1 MFFQKLFHIAFPSIN
16 QISEPVVRRSS
27 FSDPPDVFYHP
38 LLNFQSKTGI
48 SDHAKQLTL
57 QLYHYSGTT
66 GKTVSY
72 EQKESEDA
80 YIEEIGTVYDEDQ
93 APEDLAVPVGDGITV
108 DLQN

>member
-1 MFFQKLFHIAFPSIN
+1 MNMFL
-16 QISEPVVRRSS
+16 ISLPNDKPNLIFELQ
-27 FSDPPDVFYHP
+27 D
-38 LLNFQSKTGI
+38 LGI

-80 YIEEIGTVYDEDQ
+80 YIEEIGTVYDEGQ
-93 APEDLAVPVGDGITV
+93 APEDLAVFSWRWYYR
-108 DLQN
+108 